1 MQQSSATRPFNLLVV
16 LGALGLAVS
25 VFAWGM
31 QYKLSL
37 YDPPASASHKI
48 PEAKLLARD
57 ERSGIAEGPLVAR
70 TKTST
75 RVSDTIPTAIFI
87 LLLAL
92 SILNPQAT
100 GQRELAHESFVAY
113 SSRAIECFL
122 RSPPSHPRLAVPPQL
137 KTDAFGLGQL
147 AGSRV
152 AYSPPADV
160 SRQYE
165 RSNQ

>member
-1 MQQSSATRPFNLLVV
+1 MGRRGHGLRQPNGLTPICIPSTMQQSSATRPFNLLVV

-57 ERSGIAEGPLVAR
+57 ERSGIAEGPLVAG
-70 TKTST
+70 TKAST
-75 RVSDTIPTAIFI
+75 RVRDTIPTAIFI
-87 LLLAL
+87 LFLAL

-100 GQRELAHESFVAY
+100 GQRELRTSHSWHIRRGLLNVFFVRPPPILA
-113 SSRAIECFL
+113 SPFL
-122 RSPPSHPRLAVPPQL
+122 RS
-137 KTDAFGLGQL
+137 
-147 AGSRV
+147 
-152 AYSPPADV
+152 
-160 SRQYE
+160 
-165 RSNQ
+165 